1 VRIAALVEG
10 PDHVC
15 CRYRL
20 RAFADEWHRAGHS
33 LELYARPRGWWARM
47 RLTWRVVPFDVVILQ
62 RRLPSLLEIAS
73 LRRRANRLV
82 FDFDD
87 AVFLRDSFSPKGLES
102 RRRRSRFSA
111 VVRAVD
117 VVVAGNAWLAERA
130 RQAGAAYVVVV
141 PTCVQPMSY
150 PHADHE
156 SNDGGVRLV
165 WVGSSST
172 LRGLE
177 RARGLLDHV
186 GRSIRDV
193 RLKLVCD
200 RFASFG
206 RLPVESCVWQE
217 STEAAEIANSDI
229 GISWLPGDDWSRGKC
244 GLKVLQYMAA
254 GLPVVAN
261 AIGVQT
267 DMVRHGQTGFL
278 ATTAYEWAAAVRT
291 LAEDRDLRR
300 RMGAAGRERVDRDFS
315 VASGARRWS
324 EILAALEPSHR
335 AVG

>member
-1 VRIAALVEG
+1 
-10 PDHVC
+10 
-15 CRYRL
+15 
-20 RAFADEWHRAGHS
+20 
-33 LELYARPRGWWARM
+33 M
-47 RLTWRVVPFDVVILQ
+47 RLTSQLVPFDVVILQ
-62 RRLPSLLEIAS
+62 RRLPSLLELAS

-87 AVFLRDSFSPKGLES
+87 AVFLRDSFSTRGLTS
-102 RRRRSRFSA
+102 RRRQLRFSA
-111 VVRAVD
+111 VVRVAD

-130 RQAGAAYVVVV
+130 RAKGAAYVVVV
-141 PTCVQPMSY
+141 PTCVEPALYPCSGHEPMD
-150 PHADHE
+150 A
-156 SNDGGVRLV
+156 GTRLV

-206 RLPVESCVWQE
+206 RLAVESCVWRE
-217 STEAAEIANSDI
+217 STETDEIAAADI
-229 GISWLPGDDWSRGKC
+229 GISWLPDDDWSRGKC

-261 AIGVQT
+261 AVGVQA
-267 DMVRHGQTGFL
+267 DIVRHGETGFL

-291 LAEDRDLRR
+291 LAEDPNLRR
-300 RMGAAGRERVDRDFS
+300 RMGAAGRARVEREYS
-315 VASGARRWS
+315 VTCGARSWC
-324 EILAALEPSHR
+324 EILAALEHSHR